1 MKILIVRTALG
12 LGLAML
18 GQLVATAGFVVNENF
33 ESSTPSPYT
42 WSQQNSNPALAT
54 DSDPATSTG
63 VIDSTQTGDW
73 FAYRK
78 NQAPDIDVQVTNVAT
93 PGAAQGNNYLRMR
106 RSNQNVDIAMG
117 YAFRPW
123 DNPVTGGVVTASWK
137 MYIPL
142 LPPNIGAAAGIWLTS
157 AANNNNNIGLNAASP
172 VLFSFNPLANSDHL
186 RYSEGNFANNV
197 YLSSPKITTGVWQ
210 DWVLT
215 TDLGAGQST
224 ISINGVVSA
233 SFPHN
238 TPTNQAS
245 LLVFQGAQG
254 GAEFYVDDI
263 TISYIPEPSTI
274 GMAALGA
281 VIAMFRRR

>member
-1 MKILIVRTALG
+1 MKILIVRAALSLG
-12 LGLAML
+12 LV
-18 GQLVATAGFVVNENF
+18 LVAQCAASAAFVVTEDF

-54 DSDPATSTG
+54 DSDPATTTG
-63 VIDSTQTGDW
+63 VVDSTQTGDW

-78 NQAPDIDVQVTNVAT
+78 SAAPDIDVQVTNNAT
-93 PGAAQGNNYLRMR
+93 PGAAQGSNYLRLR
-106 RSNQNVDIAMG
+106 RSDQNVDIAMG
-117 YAFRPW
+117 FAFRPW

-142 LPPNIGAAAGIWLTS
+142 LPPNIGAAAGMWFTS
-157 AANNNNNIGLNAASP
+157 AANNNNNFGLNAASP
-172 VLFSFNPLANSDHL
+172 VLFSFNPLSNPDHL
-186 RYSEGNFANNV
+186 RYSENSFANNI

-215 TDLGAGQST
+215 TDLNAGQTT
-224 ISINGVVSA
+224 ISINGVASG

-254 GAEFYVDDI
+254 GAEYYVDDLR
-263 TISYIPEPSTI
+263 ISYVPEPATFGI
-274 GMAALGA
+274 MAFGAALMA
-281 VIAMFRRR
+281 LRRR